1 MGQDR
6 GLCVVAT
13 NCQRANER
21 TALQASDRRI
31 ALGRVYCSLVADGIR
46 VEAGASSQL
55 SYLFK
60 TSSMSS
66 STACIDGA
74 LAFTAGGC
82 AGVDAPLVPIA

>member
-31 ALGRVYCSLVADGIR
+31 ALGRVYCWLMAYAWKRGPLPNSR
-46 VEAGASSQL
+46 
-55 SYLFK
+55 
-60 TSSMSS
+60 TSSKLL
-66 STACIDGA
+66 AC
-74 LAFTAGGC
+74 LP
-82 AGVDAPLVPIA
+82 APPA